1 MTSIN
6 SKRLLHGL
14 EAESVLEFSDGY
26 EMGYIKGAVD
36 RRAGSLHELAPE

>member
-6 SKRLLHGL
+6 SKRLLHGRQ
-14 EAESVLEFSDGY
+14 AESVLEFSDGY

-36 RRAGSLHELAPE
+36 RRARSLQELGPV